1 MFKKSLISLFC
12 VVFNFIIFV
21 LPVFSAESDNEFE
34 EVGTAGTSGDNKL
47 ALVQFSLTSTTGNAE
62 TTSIFTGTEL
72 FYGSGGNSIGFD
84 GNLYYGE
91 HSRTLT
97 VRTSEGRLKGAHDF
111 NESHY
116 AYLLGTL
123 KHDEFQRLNIRS
135 SLGIGYGYRLIQD
148 SYEELSLEAGVGLQ
162 GEDFNGN
169 RKDDYYHEGR
179 IGINYTY
186 RFSKTARFVTKDE
199 YLPSLSGVSNH
210 RIRGE
215 FKLIE
220 SLYKNLAVILNLT
233 LDYDGSPIETDV
245 KNLDTRIFAGV
256 GYNFF

>member
-12 VVFNFIIFV
+12 VVLNFIVFV
-21 LPVFSAESDNEFE
+21 LPVFSEEADNEFE
-34 EVGTAGTSGDNKL
+34 EVGTAEILGDNKL
-47 ALVQFSLTSTTGNAE
+47 ALVQFSLTSTTGNAD

-91 HSRTLT
+91 HSQKLI
-97 VRTSEGRLKGAHDF
+97 VKTSEGRLKGAHDF
-111 NESHY
+111 DKSHY
-116 AYLLGTL
+116 TYLLGTL
-123 KHDEFQRLNIRS
+123 KHDEFQRLNLRS
-135 SLGIGYGYRLIQD
+135 SLGIGYGYKLISD
-148 SYEELSLEAGVGLQ
+148 AYEELALEAGVGLQ
-162 GEDFNGN
+162 GEDFGGN

-186 RFSKTARFVTKDE
+186 KFSKTARFATKDE
-199 YLPSLSGVSNH
+199 YLPSLAGADNH

-220 SLYKNLAVILNLT
+220 SLYKNLAVILNLI
-233 LDYDGSPIETDV
+233 LDYDGSPVESAV
-245 KNLDTRIFAGV
+245 KNLDARIFAGV